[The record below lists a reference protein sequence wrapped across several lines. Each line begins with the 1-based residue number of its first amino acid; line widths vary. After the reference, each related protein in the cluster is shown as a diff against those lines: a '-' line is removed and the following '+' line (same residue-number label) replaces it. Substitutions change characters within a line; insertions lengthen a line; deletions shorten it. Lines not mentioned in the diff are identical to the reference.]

1 MYDEDSQ
8 LENENARLQKLL
20 KQAGLDAAASDV
32 AGKLQ
37 TLLIAELHHRVKNL
51 LSMVLSITSQTLR
64 VAPSLDEAREA
75 IQSRIM
81 ILSRSFD
88 LLVQGELDAAP
99 LKSVIENAAEPYNET
114 QRIAVSVPHVGVA
127 ALPALSIA
135 LAINELCT
143 NAVKYGA
150 LSRRTGNVDV
160 SGSIDGETLSLVWSE
175 TGGPPVG
182 APMANSFGTRLI
194 SSVIP
199 EAVVKIDYQA
209 SGLVCRMLIP
219 LATLGG
225 RVPAS

>member
-1 MYDEDSQ
+1 
-8 LENENARLQKLL
+8 L

-64 VAPSLDEAREA
+64 VAPSLEAAREA

-88 LLVQGELDAAP
+88 LLVLGELDAAP
-99 LKSVIENAAEPYNET
+99 LSSVIENAAEPYNET
-114 QRIAVSVPHVGVA
+114 QRIAVSVPRVGVA
-127 ALPALSIA
+127 ALPALSVA
-135 LAINELCT
+135 LVINELCT

-150 LSRRTGNVDV
+150 LSGGMGRVDV
-160 SGSIDGETLSLVWSE
+160 SGSIGGETLSLVWSE
-175 TGGPPVG
+175 TGGPPVR
-182 APMANSFGTRLI
+182 APLASGFGTRLI

-199 EAVVKIDYQA
+199 EAVVTIDYPV
-209 SGLVCRMLIP
+209 SGVVCHLLIP

-225 RVPAS
+225 GEQAS